1 MMGRGSPLAFWVGVS
16 LALHLLAGVA
26 WLAAPPAPA
35 ASAQA
40 RLLAVH
46 ILNGVEQHRSRVEQ
60 VASQPRRAEARP
72 TTEPSATSVGRASAR
87 QPAITEP
94 PPATEPS
101 ATSVGRASAR
111 QPAITEPPHRAPLT
125 ESKSTL
131 ALRLQTRLL
140 ELLAEHLH
148 YPPLAQRRG
157 WEGVVLMQLRMEA
170 NGDISRLQVLESS
183 GYPLLDRAA
192 TRGLQQVER
201 LPQAVAWLRG
211 EPFELVLPVHYRLID
226 L

>member
-46 ILNGVEQHRSRVEQ
+46 ILDGVEQHRSRVEQ

-72 TTEPSATSVGRASAR
+72 T
-87 QPAITEP
+87 
-94 PPATEPS
+94 TEPS